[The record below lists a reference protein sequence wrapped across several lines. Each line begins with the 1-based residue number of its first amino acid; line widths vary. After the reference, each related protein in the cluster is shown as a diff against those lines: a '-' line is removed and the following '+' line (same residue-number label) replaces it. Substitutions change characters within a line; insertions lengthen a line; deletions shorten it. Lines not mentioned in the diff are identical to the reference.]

1 MKAPNKQSIKSTRL
15 PLLGLAAVTTVLA
28 GCHDYVTATHEH
40 EADYD
45 TEVTYSVDRFETE
58 FLVRNA
64 LVPYALMA
72 TGIDMVADP
81 DAFLAPRS
89 RLLQRHHVPIE
100 TTSTYLFDSGPCEFG
115 GNTAIEA
122 TGTTETYDDAM
133 TFVSMD
139 VNASANDCKTRNWQG
154 YVTLNS
160 QLEFD
165 VTGWYD
171 DRLDEIASLDGSMGG
186 SLRLK
191 GDRTDVK
198 FANIDSQIIELSA
211 TDFRIQAQSS
221 LWLDDGWLAKSAS
234 LTTPQ
239 GVHWYQGDRYPHAGR
254 VRIAGYKGWVEL
266 TFSETGVSRND
277 SRGNRQYWSW
287 SSLN

>member
-1 MKAPNKQSIKSTRL
+1 MKAQYKHPINRTRL
-15 PLLGLAAVTTVLA
+15 LLLGLAAVSTVLA
-28 GCHDYVTATHEH
+28 GCHDLVTTTHEH

-45 TEVTYSVDRFETE
+45 TEVTYSIDRFGTE

-81 DAFLAPRS
+81 DAFLTPRS
-89 RLLQRHHVPIE
+89 RLLQRHHAPIE
-100 TTSTYLFDSGPCEFG
+100 TTSTYLFDSGLCEFG
-115 GNTAIEA
+115 GSTAIEA
-122 TGTTETYDDAM
+122 SGTTETYDDAM

-139 VNASANDCKTRNWQG
+139 VNASANACKTQNWQG
-154 YVTLNS
+154 YVTLDS

-171 DRLDEIASLDGSMGG
+171 DRLNEIASLEGSMTG
-186 SLRLK
+186 SARLK

-198 FANIDSQIIELSA
+198 FGNIDSRIIELSA
-211 TDFRIQAQSS
+211 TDFRIQTQSS
-221 LWLDDGWLAKSAS
+221 LWLNDGWLAKSAS

-239 GVHWYQGDRYPHAGR
+239 GVHWYQGDRYPHAGK
-254 VRIAGYKGWVEL
+254 VRIVGYKGWVEL
-266 TFSETGVSRND
+266 TFSANGVSRND

-287 SSLN
+287 SSLD